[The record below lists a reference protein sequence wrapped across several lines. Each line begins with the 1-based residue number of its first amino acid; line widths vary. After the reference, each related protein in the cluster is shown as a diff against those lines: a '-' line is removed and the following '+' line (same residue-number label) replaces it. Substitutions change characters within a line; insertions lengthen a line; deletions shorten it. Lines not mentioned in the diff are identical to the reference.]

1 MERCDECR
9 GAHLVPCADRIAR
22 GTGGEIYD
30 PPVPALR
37 CQDCG
42 RMQANAP
49 MIESSRRATMAP
61 PGEKR

>member
-1 MERCDECR
+1 
-9 GAHLVPCADRIAR
+9 VDRVAR
-22 GTGGEIYD
+22 GGHGEIYD

-42 RMQANAP
+42 RLQANAP
-49 MIESSRRATMAP
+49 MIESSRHVTMAP